1 MAALTLL
8 EATKLM
14 PVGPQRAIVQ
24 IFAESTHFLSTCPM
38 IEAPRGYVDWSME
51 ESLGTVASRAIGAD
65 YTAANGTFSP
75 FKATCAILGGKV
87 QVDRAIRKA
96 QPEAVSEMKANKI
109 RSMAYQITKQAFEGQ
124 GVSDIKGISK
134 WVSADYTAQ
143 FVDMAGA
150 VITMAKMDS
159 LVDLVNQVPGATYLY
174 MTQTPFNALNTL
186 SRTNGSG
193 QQNIVYAP
201 GTFGARTPFYGG
213 IPIVIMKKGD
223 GTDILSVV
231 ESTGIGGSHAGGA
244 LTSVYAVTY
253 GPEMFH
259 GIQLGSMDIINNTDA
274 TNFEE
279 FLIEWIASVAPKTKR
294 SIARMHDV
302 KNALT

>member
-1 MAALTLL
+1 MAAISLL

-24 IFAESTHFLSTCPM
+24 IFAESSHFLSVCPF
-38 IEAPRGYVDWSME
+38 IEAPRGYVDWSTE
-51 ESLGTVASRAIGAD
+51 QTLGTVASRVIGAD
-65 YTAANGTFSP
+65 YTAANGMYSP
-75 FKATCAILGGKV
+75 YKATCAIVGGKV

-124 GVSDIKGISK
+124 GVADIKGISK
-134 WVSADYTAQ
+134 WVSADYTGQ
-143 FVDMAGA
+143 FIDASNA
-150 VITMAKMDS
+150 VITMALMDS
-159 LVDLVNQVPGATYLY
+159 MVDLNNHIMGSTYIY

-186 SRTNGSG
+186 SRTNGTG
-193 QQNIVYAP
+193 QQNIQYGVDQ
-201 GTFGARTPFYGG
+201 FGSRVPFYGT
-213 IPIVIMKKGD
+213 IPIIIMKKGD

-244 LTSVYAVTY
+244 LTSIYTVTY

-294 SIARMHDV
+294 SIVRMHDV
-302 KNALT
+302 KNSLT